1 MITFLKTQGEILV
14 GQEES
19 ITVVLKTL
27 AIWDMS
33 NSLHSSVFS
42 RCFST
47 DKYFFFC
54 NEKYFTL
61 RTGCTLMGMGNSSLS
76 KGKWCLVQESPKA
89 RPSLTITSSVTCAIL
104 LLAFCSH
111 FLA

>member
-33 NSLHSSVFS
+33 NFLLSSVFS

-47 DKYFFFC
+47 DKYFFSAM
-54 NEKYFTL
+54 
-61 RTGCTLMGMGNSSLS
+61 RS
-76 KGKWCLVQESPKA
+76 
-89 RPSLTITSSVTCAIL
+89 I
-104 LLAFCSH
+104 SH
-111 FLA
+111 WEQDAL